1 MEATATSQDEIR
13 LIEAVERLTE
23 IRNSV
28 EELNKEANR
37 IRAHIKDFE
46 IDVNAVNILS
56 TVRCKDK
63 PGDGRRLLAEVM
75 EYARKTGMSFE
86 AMGPSGLQV
95 EAASAA
101 WPSGDGQWTS
111 EEALGTPSNN
121 WKTVSQ
127 FAAAVAITLGLF
139 VLIH

>member
-1 MEATATSQDEIR
+1 METITTSQDETR

-23 IRNSV
+23 IRNSID
-28 EELNKEANR
+28 ELNKEANR

-46 IDVNAVNILS
+46 IDVNAVNVLT

-63 PGDGRRLLAEVM
+63 TGDGRQLLAEVV
-75 EYARKTGMSFE
+75 EYARKTGMTFE
-86 AMGPSGLQV
+86 AMAPSGPSV
-95 EAASAA
+95 EEASAA
-101 WPSGDGQWTS
+101 LPTGDGQWIS
-111 EEALGTPSNN
+111 EETFDTSGNK

-127 FAAAVAITLGLF
+127 FATAVAITLGLF

>member
-1 MEATATSQDEIR
+1 MEATTTNQDETR
-13 LIEAVERLTE
+13 LTEAVERLTE
-23 IRNSV
+23 IRNSID
-28 EELNKEANR
+28 ELNKEANR

-46 IDVNAVNILS
+46 IDVNAVNVLT

-63 PGDGRRLLAEVM
+63 SGDGTRLLAEVV
-75 EYARKTGMSFE
+75 EYARKTGMTFE

-101 WPSGDGQWTS
+101 LLPGDGQWIS
-111 EEALGTPSNN
+111 EEALGPPSNN

-127 FAAAVAITLGLF
+127 FAAAVAVTLGLF